1 MFLILSACCA
11 SREECERLE
20 MAEASQ
26 LHSRNTI
33 NEMNRDGRSD
43 KLQQAINDT
52 VGAID
57 EIQRKLI
64 KDRNE

>member
-1 MFLILSACCA
+1 
-11 SREECERLE
+11 